1 MLADEVSPGLAIVIL
16 AVLLAFRYLVYPTLL
31 SPLAQI
37 PNAHWS
43 SPISRLWILG
53 IRYTRRENRTL
64 HALHRRLGPVIRVG
78 PNELSIDGI
87 DSVRTV
93 YQGGFEKPDW
103 YSVFDNYGY
112 LNLVPCMFSTGPAAE
127 HSARKRFISN
137 IYSKS
142 YIQSSQSASAQSREI
157 LYGRLLPQLQDSTS
171 EMQAPH
177 DTDMYSVFMA
187 TTMDFIAAYIFGL
200 ENGTNFLQDKA
211 FSDHFLE
218 HYKARSDF
226 SFFDQELPQ
235 LAWFCREI
243 GIPFWTVDAANKEL
257 GDWCMRLC
265 DVTKKASTMNSPSA
279 IESCDKPVVW
289 NALVGGLAKEKKT
302 SGSSSVLYPTALTNF
317 DLSVA
322 SELFDHVLAG
332 QETAGITLSYISWRL
347 SQSIDL
353 QADLRAELLSLAP
366 NMRLDQDRPASMPDP
381 KQLDALPLLH
391 AVVMETL
398 RLHAP
403 IPGYQPRET
412 PELPC
417 QIGPYVVPGGVRIA
431 ASAYSLHRDEK
442 VFPKPEVWDH
452 TRWLTSAGDEEE
464 RKKRNRQF
472 WAFSSGGRMCVGSN
486 FAMHEMK
493 LTIAAIYSNYTSHIV
508 DDAGM
513 AEQSDGY
520 TGRPAYERLFL
531 RFERVV

>member
-1 MLADEVSPGLAIVIL
+1 MLADEASPGLAIVIL
-16 AVLLAFRYLVYPTLL
+16 AVFLAFRYLLYPTLL
-31 SPLAQI
+31 SPLARI

-53 IRYTRRENRTL
+53 IRYTHRENRIL
-64 HALHRRLGPVIRVG
+64 HALHRSLGPVIRVG
-78 PNELSIDGI
+78 PNELSINGI
-87 DSVRTV
+87 DGVRTV

-103 YSVFDNYGY
+103 YSVFDNYG
-112 LNLVPCMFSTGPAAE
+112 VPCMFSTRPAAE
-127 HSARKRFISN
+127 HSARKRSISN

-142 YIQSSQSASAQSREI
+142 YIQSSQSASAQGREI
-157 LYGRLLPQLQDSTS
+157 LYGRLLPKLLDSTS
-171 EMQAPH
+171 KMQVPH
-177 DTDMYSVFMA
+177 GIDMYSVFMA
-187 TTMDFIAAYIFGL
+187 TTMDFISAYIFGI
-200 ENGTNFLQDKA
+200 ENGTNLLHDEA
-211 FSDHFLE
+211 LRDHLLE
-218 HYKARSDF
+218 HYKARSDY
-226 SFFDQELPQ
+226 SVFDQELPR
-235 LAWFCREI
+235 LTWLCRKI

-257 GDWCMRLC
+257 GEWCMRLC
-265 DVTKKASTMNSPSA
+265 DVTKKASIMNNPSA
-279 IESCDKPVVW
+279 TEACDEPVVW
-289 NALVGGLAKEKKT
+289 NALVGGLAKETKT
-302 SGSSSVLYPTALTNF
+302 SGSSSVLYPTALTNV

-332 QETAGITLSYISWRL
+332 QETVGITLSYISWRL
-347 SQSIDL
+347 SQSMDL

-366 NMRLDQDRPASMPDP
+366 NMRLDRDESASMPDP

-417 QIGPYVVPGGVRIA
+417 QIGPYLVPGGVRIA

-442 VFPKPEVWDH
+442 VFPEPEVWNP
-452 TRWLTSAGDEEE
+452 TRWLSSDGDGEE

-493 LTIAAIYSNYTSHIV
+493 LIIAAIYSNFTSHIV

-513 AEQSDGY
+513 SEQSDGY
-520 TGRPAYERLFL
+520 TGRPVHERLFL